1 MDTGLDVL
9 EVDEFGV
16 EDEDGSEVEVAA
28 DGVEEA

>member
-1 MDTGLDVL
+1 MNTGLDIL

-16 EDEDGSEVEVAA
+16 EDEDGSEAEVTA